1 MAAREKSLRLRR
13 KLFILL
19 DTVGI
24 IPAKQTNLTVE
35 LLTFARASLGVPPV
49 GWVPGLPDQRPVP
62 LSKRGSLSGKN
73 KIRSVLSVP
82 LW

>member
-24 IPAKQTNLTVE
+24 IPANQTNLTVE
-35 LLTFARASLGVPPV
+35 LLTFLRASLGVPPF
-49 GWVPGLPDQRPVP
+49 GRVPGLPDRRLPIGQ
-62 LSKRGSLSGKN
+62 KEYSLCVLCA
-73 KIRSVLSVP
+73 SVVNE
-82 LW
+82 